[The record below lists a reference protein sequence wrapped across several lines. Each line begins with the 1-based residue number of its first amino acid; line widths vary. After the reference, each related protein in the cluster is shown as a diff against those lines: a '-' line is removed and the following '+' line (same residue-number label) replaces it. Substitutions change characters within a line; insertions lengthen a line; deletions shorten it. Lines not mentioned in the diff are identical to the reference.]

1 MKFIDDKL
9 KKYNHDILREA
20 NCFIP
25 FMCETI
31 KSGNYD
37 VDFNNDYYEIQFMY
51 SILDE
56 DQIKRIKIF
65 SKVFK
70 IELTKINYVETVRIP
85 NSVYKEYIRESMEI
99 DLKQDFV

>member
-1 MKFIDDKL
+1 MKFIDEKL
-9 KKYNHDILREA
+9 IKYDNDILREA
-20 NCFIP
+20 TYFIP

-37 VDFNNDYYEIQFMY
+37 VKFNNDYYDVQFLY

-56 DQIKRIKIF
+56 DQIKRIKTF

-85 NSVYKEYIRESMEI
+85 NSVYKEYIKENMEI
-99 DLKQDFV
+99 ELKQDFV